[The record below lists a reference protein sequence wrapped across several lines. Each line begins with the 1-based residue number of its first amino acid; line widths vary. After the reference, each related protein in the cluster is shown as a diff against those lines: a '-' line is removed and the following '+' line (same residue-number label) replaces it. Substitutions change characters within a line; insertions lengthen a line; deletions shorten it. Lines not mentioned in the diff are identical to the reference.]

1 MPGHVNHNRG
11 IEKAPKKRIA
21 MGGPALPGEPG
32 KKPTPSAPDG
42 RPHLPGEKPTPKPKN
57 RFTV

>member
-1 MPGHVNHNRG
+1 MSNRG
-11 IEKAPKKRIA
+11 IAPAPKKRIA

-32 KKPTPSAPDG
+32 KKPTPSAPGG

>member
-1 MPGHVNHNRG
+1 MSNNRG
-11 IEKAPKKRIA
+11 LEPAPKKRIA

-32 KKPTPSAPDG
+32 KKPTPSAPGG
-42 RPHLPGEKPTPKPKN
+42 RPHLPGEKETPKPKP